1 MKSQKKSVFYY
12 LIATAGLLVFL
23 LLWQGFSKLLHR
35 RTAPNMMLKLAVAV
49 AKPHVATVKSY
60 IEAVGQSTPSNRIEI
75 VPQIEGTLLEVLKPN
90 GGFVKANDVLFKID
104 DKSFKAYVQ
113 QAEAQLAKDKATYEL
128 NLSQLKRSESLRSGN
143 FVSQQEY
150 DSYKANVDAGKAQ
163 LALDEANCALKRID
177 LSHCYITAPFAGELS
192 KSTADPFTFI
202 TKGIRL
208 AVLNQMQ
215 PIYVDSYLSETY
227 LPELLNA
234 LKTAP
239 EDVVVE
245 ARLIDDAT
253 VLQNG
258 KLVFIG
264 NEVDKSTGTFDI
276 RAQFDNAALEFWP
289 GRGIDLKLLYKT
301 LHDVL
306 LVPEGAIHQGNKGTF
321 VYTVNAQ
328 GIAEM
333 HPVQTGQ
340 SYYGW
345 IVVSGLDR
353 DATVIA
359 NGHSL
364 LAPGMPVQAN
374 ATVPPPAELQ
384 K

>member
-1 MKSQKKSVFYY
+1 MNSQKKSVYYY
-12 LIATAGLLVFL
+12 LIATAGLVVFL
-23 LLWQGFSKLLHR
+23 ALWQGFSKLLHR
-35 RTAPNMMLKLAVAV
+35 RTAPNAMLKLSVAV
-49 AKPHVATVKSY
+49 AKPHIATVKSY

-75 VPQIEGTLLEVLKPN
+75 VSQIEGTLLEVLKPN
-90 GGFVKANDVLFKID
+90 GGQVKEGDVLFKID

-163 LALDEANCALKRID
+163 LSLDEANCALKRID
-177 LSHCYITAPFAGELS
+177 LSHCYITAPFSGELS
-192 KSTADPFTFI
+192 KSATDPFTFI
-202 TKGIRL
+202 TKGTPL

-227 LPELLNA
+227 LSDLLSA
-234 LKTAP
+234 LRTAP
-239 EDVVVE
+239 EDIVIE

-253 VLQNG
+253 VLQTG
-258 KLVFIG
+258 KLVFMG

-276 RAQFDNAALEFWP
+276 RAQFDNTNLEFWP
-289 GRGIDLKLLYKT
+289 GRGVDLKILYRT
-301 LHDVL
+301 LKDVM
-306 LVPEGAIHQGNKGTF
+306 LVPECAIHQGNKGPF
-321 VYTVNAQ
+321 VYAISAQ

-333 HPVQTGQ
+333 RPVKTGQ
-340 SYYGW
+340 SYYNW
-345 IVVSGLDR
+345 IVVSGLDKNE
-353 DATVIA
+353 TVVA
-359 NGHSL
+359 DGHAL
-364 LAPGMPVQAN
+364 LAPGMPLQA
-374 ATVPPPAELQ
+374 TTTLPVPAELQ

>member
-1 MKSQKKSVFYY
+1 MNSQKKSVYYY
-12 LIATAGLLVFL
+12 LVATAGLLVL
-23 LLWQGFSKLLHR
+23 LVLWQGFSKLLHR
-35 RTAPNMMLKLAVAV
+35 RTAPNAILKLSVAV

-75 VPQIEGTLLEVLKPN
+75 VSQIEGTLLEVLKPN
-90 GGFVKANDVLFKID
+90 GGQVKKDDVLFKID

-150 DSYKANVDAGKAQ
+150 DSYKANVDAGLAQ
-163 LALDEANCALKRID
+163 LSLDEANCALKRID
-177 LSHCYITAPFAGELS
+177 LSHCYITAPFSGELS

-202 TKGIRL
+202 NKGAPL

-227 LPELLNA
+227 LPELLSA
-234 LKTAP
+234 SKTAP

-253 VLQNG
+253 ILQTG

-276 RAQFDNAALEFWP
+276 RAQFDNTNLEFWP
-289 GRGIDLKLLYKT
+289 GRGVDLKLLYKT
-301 LHDVL
+301 LHNVI
-306 LVPEGAIHQGNKGTF
+306 LVPESAIHQGNKGPF
-321 VYTVNAQ
+321 VYVVSAQ

-333 HPVQTGQ
+333 HPVKTGQ

-345 IVVSGLDR
+345 IVVSGLDK
-353 DATVIA
+353 AETVVA
-359 NGHSL
+359 DGHAL
-364 LAPGMPVQAN
+364 LAPGMPLQA
-374 ATVPPPAELQ
+374 TTTLPVPAELQ

>member
-1 MKSQKKSVFYY
+1 M
-12 LIATAGLLVFL
+12 T
-23 LLWQGFSKLLHR
+23 
-35 RTAPNMMLKLAVAV
+35 LKLAVAV
-49 AKPHVATVKSY
+49 AKPQMATVKSY
-60 IEAVGQSTPSNRIEI
+60 IESVGQSTPSNRIEI

-90 GGFVKANDVLFKID
+90 GGFVKAGDVLFKID

-163 LALDEANCALKRID
+163 LSLDEANCALKHID
-177 LSHCYITAPFAGELS
+177 LSHCYITAPFSGELS

-202 TKGIRL
+202 TKGTRL

-227 LPELLNA
+227 LPALLNA

-253 VLQNG
+253 ILQTG

-276 RAQFDNAALEFWP
+276 RAEFDNTNLQFWP
-289 GRGIDLKLLYKT
+289 
-301 LHDVL
+301 
-306 LVPEGAIHQGNKGTF
+306 EA
-321 VYTVNAQ
+321 
-328 GIAEM
+328 
-333 HPVQTGQ
+333 
-340 SYYGW
+340 
-345 IVVSGLDR
+345 
-353 DATVIA
+353 
-359 NGHSL
+359 
-364 LAPGMPVQAN
+364 
-374 ATVPPPAELQ
+374 
-384 K
+384 

>member
-1 MKSQKKSVFYY
+1 MNAQKKSVFYY
-12 LIATAGLLVFL
+12 LVATAGFLVFL
-23 LLWQGFSKLLHR
+23 VLWQGFSKILHR
-35 RTAPNMMLKLAVAV
+35 KGAPNAMLKLAVAV
-49 AKPHVATVKSY
+49 AKPQVATVKSY
-60 IEAVGQSTPSNRIEI
+60 IEAVGQSTASRRIEI

-90 GGFVKANDVLFKID
+90 GGLVKAGDVLFKFD

-113 QAEAQLAKDKATYEL
+113 QVEAQLAKDKATYEL

-163 LALDEANCALKRID
+163 LSLDEANCALKHID
-177 LSHCYITAPFAGELS
+177 LSHCYITAPFSGELS
-192 KSTADPFTFI
+192 KSAADPFTFI
-202 TKGIRL
+202 TKGTRL

-227 LPELLNA
+227 LTELLNA
-234 LKTAP
+234 LKTSP
-239 EDVVVE
+239 NEVVVE

-253 VLQNG
+253 ILQAG
-258 KLVFIG
+258 KLVFVG

-276 RAQFDNAALEFWP
+276 RAQFDNPNLEFWP
-289 GRGIDLKLLYKT
+289 GRGVDLKLLYKT
-301 LHDVL
+301 LKDVL
-306 LVPEGAIHQGNKGTF
+306 LIPESAIHQGSKGTF
-321 VYTVNAQ
+321 VYTVSAQ
-328 GIAEM
+328 GTAEM
-333 HPVQTGQ
+333 HTVQTGQ

-345 IVVSGLDR
+345 IVVSGLDKN
-353 DATVIA
+353 ATVIA

-364 LAPGMPVQAN
+364 LAPGVPVQVN
-374 ATVPPPAELQ
+374 ATVPAPVELQ